1 MLEFK
6 KKSGTNYLYAISKK
20 VTYTLHRNRM
30 DQKYYVRRTEA
41 RRPTY
46 DSFRHSKLTF
56 SYEEAA
62 RFAQTLDDGGYDW
75 QADLDRFE
83 SEARRAKAEQNRQH
97 ENEMEQ
103 FVQALLDKGMTVQEF
118 LCLYEMIENMS
129 SEVVSRLQKSA
140 DTSICSSGHGR
151 GLRARFLSLR
161 PAVSATVEE
170 CNIVMGYLEGQG
182 YSLAVDLVS
191 GTLYRLDMERIGRT
205 GNLLAPPI
213 LYTMEE
219 AVEFALDMNEDL
231 LEHEEDEGKAAVLE
245 RDGDMLRKL
254 LQRMGAENKN

>member
-6 KKSGTNYLYAISKK
+6 KKRGTNYLYAISKK
-20 VTYTLHRNRM
+20 VTYTLHRDRM

-41 RRPTY
+41 DRPTY
-46 DSFRHSKLTF
+46 DSFCHSKLTF
-56 SYEEAA
+56 SYEEAV
-62 RFAQTLDDGGYDW
+62 RFAQTLDEGGYDW
-75 QADLDRFE
+75 QADVDRFE
-83 SEARRAKAEQNRQH
+83 REKAQAKAERDQQN
-97 ENEMEQ
+97 EDEKEQ
-103 FVQALLDKGMTVQEF
+103 FVQALLNKGLTVQEF
-118 LCLYEMIENMS
+118 LRLYEVFEDMS
-129 SEVVSRLQKSA
+129 SELMNRVYQSA
-140 DTSICSSGHGR
+140 DAPCCPSGQGR

-182 YSLAVDLVS
+182 YSLAADLVS

-219 AVEFALDMNEDL
+219 AVTFALNMNEDL
-231 LEHEEDEGKAAVLE
+231 LEHEVTKVRPPSWSGMVTY
-245 RDGDMLRKL
+245 
-254 LQRMGAENKN
+254 